1 MPQAPPSPVHVALD
15 GTRDY
20 ALYFHSLSEVPS
32 LLSEAGLRK
41 GRCLVITD
49 EQVAPLYLKP
59 LQNALKQAGW
69 APKSMVVPAGESSKS
84 PASLQSIY
92 DEALAWGLDRKTPVL
107 ALGGGVVGDL
117 AGFAAATLLRGLP
130 LVQLPTTLIAQVDS
144 ALGGKT
150 GINHA
155 TGKNLIGA
163 FHQPAFVCADPET
176 PRTLP
181 KREWTSG
188 LAEVLK
194 HAFVADAAFLSFLEA
209 NWAAILE
216 RDEDV
221 IGEMIRRAAAIK
233 AQVVAEDE
241 REQGRRAILNFG
253 HTFGHAIERTAGYGV
268 FTHGEAVAVGM
279 RAGLY
284 LSHHLHPDFPLER
297 TDLLARRIPVEG
309 DASALSLESLRE
321 AMQYDKKVEAG
332 TVRYVVL
339 RRPGKA
345 YVAKNLPDEAVSAAW
360 QFALGA

>member
-15 GTRDY
+15 GARDY
-20 ALYFHSLSEVPS
+20 ALHFHSLSEVPA
-32 LLSEAGLRK
+32 LLDEAGLRK
-41 GRCLVITD
+41 GRCLIITD
-49 EQVAPLYLKP
+49 DQVAPLYLEP
-59 LQNALKQAGW
+59 LQDALRQAGW
-69 APKSMVVPAGESSKS
+69 TPRSMVVPAGESSKS
-84 PASLQSIY
+84 PDALQSIY

-163 FHQPAFVCADPET
+163 FHQPALVCADLKT
-176 PRTLP
+176 PHTLP

-194 HAFVADAAFLSFLEA
+194 HALIADAAFFSFLET
-209 NWAAILE
+209 NWPAILE
-216 RDEDV
+216 RDENV

-233 AQVVAEDE
+233 AQVVSQDE

-253 HTFGHAIERTAGYGV
+253 HTFGHAIERAAGYGV

-279 RAGLY
+279 RAGLH

-297 TDLLARRIPVEG
+297 AAALTRRIPVEG
-309 DASALSLESLRE
+309 DASALALDSLRE
-321 AMQYDKKVEAG
+321 AMKYDKKVEAG

-339 RRPGKA
+339 RRMGEA
-345 YVAKNLPDEAVSAAW
+345 YVAGNLPEEAVYAAW
-360 QFALGA
+360 QFALEA